1 MKISKN
7 PVDKYGDSASFSYFC
22 NMHRY
27 IAYISDLLFLHD
39 CVIIPDF
46 GGFIC
51 NYQSACIDEKNGFI
65 YPPSKTI
72 LFNRNLTLNDG
83 LLANW
88 IVCKENI
95 SYDKAIKQIEF
106 FCEDL
111 KIRLNQRE
119 KIDFGDI
126 GSFYTDRRFHILF
139 EPTGKNFLVSAFGM
153 EKIEALRFPARTKK
167 IRQIELSPVAASS
180 TYINANS
187 SNWLQRSL
195 KYGAAAAV
203 IAGIVVTTQMGWI
216 QFKKVKDNTFI
227 ANTSTLQPL
236 AASSESE
243 ASFMQAQ
250 RIKISPDYDYVSYDP
265 LADADI

>member
-1 MKISKN
+1 MKIYKN
-7 PVDKYGDSASFSYFC
+7 STDKYGDFASFSYFC

-27 IAYISDLLFLHD
+27 IEYISDLLFLHD
-39 CVIIPDF
+39 CVIIPEF

-51 NYQSACIDEKNGFI
+51 NYKSAYIDEKNGFI

-72 LFNRNLTLNDG
+72 VFNYNLTHNDG

-88 IVCKENI
+88 IACKENI

-119 KIDFGDI
+119 RINFEGI

-139 EPTGKNFLVSAFGM
+139 EPSEKNFLFPVLGM
-153 EKIEALRFPARTKK
+153 EKIEVLKRTSRIKK
-167 IRQIELSPVAASS
+167 IRQVDLSSVPVSPD
-180 TYINANS
+180 YINTES
-187 SNWLQRSL
+187 GNWIQRSL
-195 KYGAAAAV
+195 KYGVAAAV
-203 IAGIVVTTQMGWI
+203 IAGLVVITQIGTT
-216 QFKKVKDNTFI
+216 QFKKRKDNTFI
-227 ANTSTLQPL
+227 ANTSAIQSIPSV
-236 AASSESE
+236 SSPEGSL
-243 ASFMQAQ
+243 MQAN

-265 LADADI
+265 LVDADL

>member
-7 PVDKYGDSASFSYFC
+7 PTDKYGHSTSFSYFC

-27 IAYISDLLFLHD
+27 IEYISDLLFLHD

-51 NYQSACIDEKNGFI
+51 NYQSAYVDEKNGLI

-95 SYDKAIKQIEF
+95 PYDKAIKQIEF

-119 KIDFGDI
+119 KVDFGDI

-139 EPTGKNFLVSAFGM
+139 EPAGKNFLAAALGM

-167 IRQIELSPVAASS
+167 IRQVELSDRKS
-180 TYINANS
+180 
-187 SNWLQRSL
+187 
-195 KYGAAAAV
+195 
-203 IAGIVVTTQMGWI
+203 VV
-216 QFKKVKDNTFI
+216 
-227 ANTSTLQPL
+227 
-236 AASSESE
+236 
-243 ASFMQAQ
+243 
-250 RIKISPDYDYVSYDP
+250 
-265 LADADI
+265 